1 MRAAAAA
8 LALLLA
14 GCGQGS
20 PAGNGAGPGEN
31 EIRRLSTPEV
41 EVADPQAAARPQPLR
56 VADVAAMPAPGCAF
70 GREGRM
76 LLAASAGGAVARVDG
91 RLLHLTHAAPM
102 GPSGGFFEDR
112 QISISVGRIGDITA
126 HAERWPARMTIT
138 NRRAEAQIEYDGVW
152 RCREVPEA
160 GG

>member
-8 LALLLA
+8 FALLLA

-41 EVADPQAAARPQPLR
+41 EVADPQAPARPQPLK
-56 VADVAAMPAPGCAF
+56 VADLAAMPAPACAF

-76 LLAASAGGAVARVDG
+76 LLAATADGAVARVNG
-91 RLLHLTHAAPM
+91 QLLHLTHAAPM

-112 QISISVGRIGDITA
+112 QISVSVGRVGETMAD
-126 HAERWPARMTIT
+126 AERWPARMTVT

-160 GG
+160 AG